1 MFKTTLTAIFLAI
14 IIALQMLNFPKLAT
28 GVIVNSIYILLYLS
42 ADIKRVVML
51 AVLTPSV
58 SFFTGHFQTFMAP
71 MVPFIALG
79 NVSMVLCY
87 HFLNHRDD
95 ASRMF
100 APAFL
105 KALIIGISGAAM
117 AGSIVGDPASEMAF
131 YVVIA
136 IQFFTAVPGIVLG
149 EYLHFRIS
157 KINHLHTK

>member
-1 MFKTTLTAIFLAI
+1 MFKTTLTAIFLSI
-14 IIALQMLNFPKLAT
+14 IIALQMLNFPKLIT

-51 AVLTPSV
+51 AILTPSV
-58 SFFTGHFQTFMAP
+58 SFFTGHFQFFMAP

-87 HFLNHRDD
+87 HYLNYRDD
-95 ASRMF
+95 SSRML

-105 KALIIGISGAAM
+105 KALIIGISGALM
-117 AGSIVGDPASEMAF
+117 AGSIAGDAVSETAF
-131 YVVIA
+131 HVVVV
-136 IQFFTAVPGIVLG
+136 IQFFTAVPGIFLG

-157 KINHLHTK
+157 KINKK